1 MPPLTKT
8 IVTHVISF
16 SVTTVVGKAIA
27 NLVPATSNIVK
38 IIRGIGAFA
47 IGFAVDQAVTPKTVN
62 MIDKQIKASK
72 ETASKS

>member
-1 MPPLTKT
+1 MSPLTKT

-16 SVTTVVGKAIA
+16 CVTTVVGKAIA
-27 NLVPATSNIVK
+27 NLVPAASITIK